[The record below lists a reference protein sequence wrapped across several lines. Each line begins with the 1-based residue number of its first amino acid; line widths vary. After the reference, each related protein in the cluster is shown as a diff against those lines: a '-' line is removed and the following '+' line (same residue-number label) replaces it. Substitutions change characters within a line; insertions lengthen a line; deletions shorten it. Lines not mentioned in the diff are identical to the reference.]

1 MNPLKVFLI
10 IAILVVGFVMSYAN
24 PLVEVQREEIKT
36 EAKGKILKYRET
48 SFYSKQD
55 FAVILGNQEKFK
67 SQLIERFKKKKIIG
81 VIAENCEVDFNEPK
95 KSVTLR
101 CDIRGARYS
110 TNSYSMH
117 FLLGN
122 WPFDLYQFKE
132 YEKKLVYKG
141 KINGIPTTVIFEF
154 PYSFSHCHEHVWP
167 K

>member
-1 MNPLKVFLI
+1 MNPLKVFLV
-10 IAILVVGFVMSYAN
+10 IAILLVGFAMSYAN
-24 PLVEVQREEIKT
+24 PLVKIQEEEIKT
-36 EAKGKILKYRET
+36 EAKGKILKYQQA

-55 FAVILGNQEKFK
+55 FAVILENQEKFK
-67 SQLIERFKKKKIIG
+67 SQLIERFKKKIIG
-81 VIAENCEVDFNEPK
+81 VTAENCEVDFNEPK
-95 KSVTLR
+95 KAVTLR

-122 WPFDLYQFKE
+122 WPFDLYQFKK
-132 YEKKLVYKG
+132 YEKKLLYEG